1 MKTIKNLTVDEIG
14 KKLNAVNES
23 IEAIDTELSWL
34 ENSSAPKSDVIK
46 GFDDYIDL
54 NADMFN
60 ESLSPSTNLNRLLTI
75 QNKRTEYG
83 GSKAELS
90 SLLCGLFAEEMKTIL
105 KSKINRMDW
114 EAGPAMADRPGLIK
128 NLSAQKILLQE
139 EQNALI
145 QAANEIGLNTQIP
158 QGFSPEILLGY
169 SD

>member
-1 MKTIKNLTVDEIG
+1 MKTLKNLTADEIG

-34 ENSSAPKSDVIK
+34 KNSSAPKSDVIK

-60 ESLSPSTNLNRLLTI
+60 ESLSPSTDLNRLLTI
-75 QNKRTEYG
+75 QAKRTEYG

-90 SLLCGLFAEEMKTIL
+90 SLLCGLFAEEMKATL
-105 KSKINRMDW
+105 KAKINRMDW
-114 EAGPAMADRPGLIK
+114 EAGPAMAGRPDLIK
-128 NLSAQKILLQE
+128 NLGAKKILLQA
-139 EQNALI
+139 EQVDLI
-145 QAANEIGLNTQIP
+145 EAANQIGLNTKIP
-158 QGFSPEILLGY
+158 KGFSPEILLGF